1 MALAG
6 QSDAPAAAEPDAP
19 PETAALQQPAAMQN
33 ATAPLN
39 WRSAQIQSRD
49 DAQLMLDKVK
59 NYFRLHEPSHPAP
72 LMIDRAQRLI
82 TLDFM
87 QIVRDLAPDGLNQ
100 LETILGRPDHEENS

>member
-59 NYFRLHEPSHPAP
+59 TIFVFMS
-72 LMIDRAQRLI
+72 RATR
-82 TLDFM
+82 
-87 QIVRDLAPDGLNQ
+87 R
-100 LETILGRPDHEENS
+100 R